1 MKISQ
6 TSIRR
11 RKTMNAVLL
20 GSTLVATALATIP
33 LIWIIVEVI
42 SRGLPALT
50 PEFFTQSYMPLT
62 RGGGGVLHAILGS
75 FVLIGIASAISIPI
89 ALFAAIYAA
98 QHPNTTLGLV
108 IRFSTDVMSGLPSIV
123 VGLFVYTLFVSGNGY
138 SALAGGVALAIMM
151 LPIVL
156 RTTEEMLKL
165 VPRAMREGSL
175 GLGAPEWKT
184 MFSVMLPAALS
195 GILTGIL
202 LAVARVSGEAAPLLL
217 TAQGSNFLSTSLGE
231 PIAALPLVMFKYAID
246 PSPARNSQAW
256 AIALVILAIVFAL
269 NLGARLLARNRH

>member
-1 MKISQ
+1 
-6 TSIRR
+6 
-11 RKTMNAVLL
+11 MNAFLL
-20 GSTLVATALATIP
+20 GSTLAATLLAVIP
-33 LIWIIVEVI
+33 LIWIIVEVV

-50 PEFFTQSYMPLT
+50 PEFFTESYLPMS
-62 RGGGGVLHAILGS
+62 RGGGGVLHAIIGS
-75 FVLIGIASAISIPI
+75 FLLIGLASAISIPI

-123 VGLFVYTLFVSGNGY
+123 IGLFVYALLVSGNGY
-138 SALAGGVALAIMM
+138 SAWAGGVALAMMM

-156 RTTEEMLKL
+156 RTTEEMIKL

-184 MFSVMLPAALS
+184 MFSVVLPAALS
-195 GILTGIL
+195 GILTGVL

-217 TAQGSNFLSTSLGE
+217 TAQGSNTLSTALGE
-231 PIAALPLVMFKYAID
+231 PIAALPLVMFKYALD
-246 PSPARNSQAW
+246 PSPVRNSQAW
-256 AIALVILAIVFAL
+256 AIALLILAIVFVL
-269 NLGARLLARNRH
+269 NLGARFLARNKH